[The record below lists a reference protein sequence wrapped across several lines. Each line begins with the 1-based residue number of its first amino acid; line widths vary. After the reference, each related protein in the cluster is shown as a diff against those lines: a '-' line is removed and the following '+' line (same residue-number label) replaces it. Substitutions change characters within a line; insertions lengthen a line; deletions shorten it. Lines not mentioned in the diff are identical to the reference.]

1 MRLVVTGGGTGGHV
15 YPALETAQGARAQG
29 WDVTYMG
36 SQRGQE
42 GAACQ
47 KAEMPFLGFESEPV
61 YRLLSPKGLRA
72 MLRLLRASRQAEK
85 VLEQSRP
92 DVVFST
98 GGYSSAPIVQAARR
112 LGIPFVIHEQN
123 SVPGRTNKILG
134 QHAHRICTVF
144 HKASAHFPKAKVA
157 RTGMPIRQV
166 LREGA
171 QGQLPFGNDWSS
183 PVPLVFVV
191 GGSQGSAA
199 LNDAALAT
207 AVRMV
212 KTECRWL
219 HVAGTKH
226 IASVEQSLGKM
237 AVSDTYDARAFL
249 EAEQMSQALFACSLA
264 VCRSGAG
271 TLSEL
276 AAFRRP
282 AILVPYP
289 HAHSNHQLHNALEFE
304 EMGAAEVL
312 QQSDL
317 QPSAL
322 EVRILA
328 WLNDE
333 DRVRRAQEA
342 LAEWDILDS
351 VARILS
357 ELKDAAGR
365 GRD

>member
-15 YPALETAQGARAQG
+15 YPALETALGGQAAG

-36 SQRGQE
+36 SHRGQE

-47 KAEMPFLGFESEPV
+47 KAGMPFVGFQAEPV
-61 YRLLSPKGLRA
+61 YRLLSPRGIRA
-72 MLRLLRASRQAEK
+72 ILRLMRSSREAQK
-85 VLEQSRP
+85 VLDQSRP

-98 GGYSSAPIVQAARR
+98 GGYASAPIVQAAKR

-123 SVPGRTNKILG
+123 SVPGRTNRILG
-134 QHAHRICTVF
+134 QSAERICTVF
-144 HKASAHFPKAKVA
+144 HKTSAHFPKEKVA

-237 AVSDTYDARAFL
+237 AMSGSYDARAFL
-249 EAEQMSQALFACSLA
+249 EAEQMSQALFASSVA

-289 HAHSNHQLHNALEFE
+289 YAHSNHQLHNALEFE

-312 QQSDL
+312 PQSEL
-317 QPSAL
+317 QPSSL

-342 LAEWDILDS
+342 LAEWDIVDS
-351 VARILS
+351 VARIIN
-357 ELKDAAGR
+357 ELKSAAAR
-365 GRD
+365 GKD